1 MQQKFYKYDKIRLFA
16 QGDKKYISLVND
28 ADFAVLRFAQ
38 SRGYAQRLNDA
49 PRGGKLG
56 EHFLIKR
63 YFDFE
68 RMRSSMYA
76 EQGRRQRALNKALKS
91 VLKSETIETFWTIS
105 DIGRFKIDNELY
117 SNFSGD
123 GENTVEVC
131 KCSAFEFKNS
141 EIISRRQVYNP
152 NSRLTIVRFDAPKT
166 IKVALWDYDD
176 SHGVKE
182 IQNVLG
188 FCIWERKMKVFVC
201 EK

>member
-16 QGDKKYISLVND
+16 QGDKKYISLVNA

-49 PRGGKLG
+49 PCGGKLG
-56 EHFLIKR
+56 EYFLVKK

-68 RMRSSMYA
+68 RMRASMYA
-76 EQGRRQRALNKALKS
+76 EQGRKVRAFNKALKS
-91 VLKSETIETFWTIS
+91 VLKSETIENFGTIS
-105 DIGRFKIDNELY
+105 DIGSFKIDNELF
-117 SNFSGD
+117 SNFCGN

-131 KCSAFEFKNS
+131 KCNAVEFKNS

-152 NSRLTIVRFDAPKT
+152 NSRLTIVRFESPKS
-166 IKVALWDYDD
+166 INVSICDCDD
-176 SHGVKE
+176 LQGVKKIE
-182 IQNVLG
+182 NVLG
-188 FCIWERKMKVFVC
+188 FCIWERKMKVFIC